1 MRKYLLIISCSN
13 RKNKDAGFLPAIE
26 RYTGAWYGVINK
38 LKRERKFPV
47 NLEIVII
54 SAKYG
59 FLKSNDLIE
68 YYNLRMTQN
77 QAKELNS
84 IIINNFKSLFEERH
98 YCEIFV
104 NLGNDYIPAIK
115 GLEKIVPQETKLLYA
130 KGKVGERKSQMKKWI
145 LTIIA

>member
-1 MRKYLLIISCSN
+1 
-13 RKNKDAGFLPAIE
+13 
-26 RYTGAWYGVINK
+26 
-38 LKRERKFPV
+38 V